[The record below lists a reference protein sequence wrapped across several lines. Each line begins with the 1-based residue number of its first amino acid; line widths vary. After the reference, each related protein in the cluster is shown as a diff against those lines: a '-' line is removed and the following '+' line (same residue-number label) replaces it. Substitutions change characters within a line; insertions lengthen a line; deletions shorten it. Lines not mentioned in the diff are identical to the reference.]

1 MAQSQT
7 AQKRWGILVKSMWWK
22 VPLISLPLLAASGG
36 MAMAAGLPSISI
48 SPSGSSPSDTISI
61 LALLTLISFIPAIL
75 LTMTAFTRII
85 TVLSFVRSALG
96 LQDTPPNQVL
106 IGLGLFITLFVMS
119 PTLTQIN
126 HHALTPYL
134 AGRLSLTKAAGAALA
149 PMRTFMYQQTAPDD
163 IALFLNLAHLP
174 HPHNLAQIPTTS
186 LIPAF
191 IISEL
196 RTAFEIGVYIYIPF
210 VLIDL
215 VVSTILMSMGM
226 MMLPPT
232 LISLPLKLLLFVLA
246 NGWTLVVQSLVLSF
260 HGGG

>member
-1 MAQSQT
+1 MIAF
-7 AQKRWGILVKSMWWK
+7 I
-22 VPLISLPLLAASGG
+22 LLAGWNG
-36 MAMAAGLPSISI
+36 MALAAPLPSIRI
-48 SPSGSSPSDTISI
+48 SPNGASPSNTISI
-61 LALLTLISFIPAIL
+61 LALLTLISFVPALL

-96 LQDTPPNQVL
+96 LQNTPPNQVL

-119 PTLTQIN
+119 PTLSLIN
-126 HHALTPYL
+126 RHALAPYL
-134 AGRLSLTKAAGAALA
+134 AGHLSLTQAGTAALA
-149 PMRTFMYQQTAPDD
+149 PMRAFMYRQTRPQD
-163 IALFLNLAHLP
+163 IALFLHLAHLP
-174 HPHNLAQIPTTS
+174 HPHRFSDVPTTT

-215 VVSTILMSMGM
+215 VVSTVLMSMGM

>member
-1 MAQSQT
+1 M
-7 AQKRWGILVKSMWWK
+7 KRLSFKSLVLALW
-22 VPLISLPLLAASGG
+22 LLPLWGGVVLAAP
-36 MAMAAGLPSISI
+36 LPSVNI
-48 SPSGSSPSDTISI
+48 SPSGASPSDTLSI
-61 LALLTLISFIPAIL
+61 LALLTLLSFLPAIL

-96 LQDTPPNQVL
+96 LQNTPPNQVL

-119 PTLTQIN
+119 PTLTLIN
-126 HHALTPYL
+126 RHALTPYL
-134 AGRLSLTKAAGAALA
+134 AGHLSLLQAGSAAMA
-149 PMRTFMYQQTAPDD
+149 PMRTFMYNQTRSQD

-174 HPHNLAQIPTTS
+174 HPHSLAQIPTTT

-215 VVSTILMSMGM
+215 VVATILMSMGM

-232 LISLPLKLLLFVLA
+232 LISLPLKILLFVLA